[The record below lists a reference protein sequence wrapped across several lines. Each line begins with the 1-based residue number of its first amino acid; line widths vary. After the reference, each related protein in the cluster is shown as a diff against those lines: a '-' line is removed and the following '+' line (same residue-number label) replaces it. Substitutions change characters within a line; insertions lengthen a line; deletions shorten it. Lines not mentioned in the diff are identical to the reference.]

1 MTQAITTWQPHN
13 KNSKWL
19 TNKKTKQKQTM
30 QQANTCIVLIQ
41 GNEKLSPRHWNTG
54 LVVSSGVSLTSWGEV
69 VSLALAGQPSSD
81 GIAIKNTFGVD
92 VYYIDQSHTLSFPI
106 GLVETESDFIVSSV
120 ETGLGRWALVVAVIF
135 VDANTFW
142 LSQTWPV
149 ILRTQE

>member
-81 GIAIKNTFGVD
+81 GITIKNTFGVD
-92 VYYIDQSHTLSFPI
+92 VYYIDQSHTLSFLI
-106 GLVETESDFIVSSV
+106 GLVETKSDFIVSSV
-120 ETGLGRWALVVAVIF
+120 ETGLGRWGLVVAVIF
-135 VDANTFW
+135 VDAYTFW

-149 ILRTQE
+149 ILRIQE